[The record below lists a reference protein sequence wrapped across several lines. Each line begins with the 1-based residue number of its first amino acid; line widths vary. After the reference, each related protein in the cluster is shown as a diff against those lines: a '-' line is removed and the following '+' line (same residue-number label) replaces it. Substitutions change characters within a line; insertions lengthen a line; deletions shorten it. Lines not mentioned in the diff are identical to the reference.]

1 MGGGN
6 VRYRHGHSLAAD
18 QLEKAVPSGVQRYA
32 ALADGDSSLCCHRHN
47 IPVRLCR
54 NATLHIFPVL
64 MKSTEYRVQSTDQIS
79 LGQTRKRSVSETVCQ
94 QSGLS
99 GEAGLPAI
107 IGITGGIGSGKST
120 IARELVK
127 RGFAVYDC
135 DREAKRII
143 AENKDVQQQIIN
155 LFGEKSFVNGVYNT
169 QYISKCVFSPSL
181 QGRSGEALLAQL
193 NAIIHPAVGLD
204 IMKRQPD
211 FVESAILFESGL
223 NLLCHRIIVIDAPE
237 DIRIAR
243 TIARDYH
250 GDASPANINKVRAR
264 IHAQHIPQG
273 DLTLLNDGHT
283 PIPELVDEI
292 LAVY

>member
-1 MGGGN
+1 MI
-6 VRYRHGHSLAAD
+6 V
-18 QLEKAVPSGVQRYA
+18 
-32 ALADGDSSLCCHRHN
+32 
-47 IPVRLCR
+47 
-54 NATLHIFPVL
+54 
-64 MKSTEYRVQSTDQIS
+64 
-79 LGQTRKRSVSETVCQ
+79 
-94 QSGLS
+94 
-99 GEAGLPAI
+99 
-107 IGITGGIGSGKST
+107 GITGGIGSGKST
-120 IARELVK
+120 IANELAK
-127 RGFAVYDC
+127 RGYVVYDC
-135 DREAKRII
+135 DREAKRLI
-143 AENKDVQQQIIN
+143 AENPDVQQEIIE
-155 LFGEKSFVNGVYNT
+155 LLGEEAFMNGMYNT
-169 QYISKCVFSPSL
+169 QYVAKRVFADEHL
-181 QGRSGEALLAQL
+181 LEAL

-204 IMKRQPD
+204 IMKRKPD

-223 NLLCHRIIVIDAPE
+223 NVLCHRIIVIDAPE